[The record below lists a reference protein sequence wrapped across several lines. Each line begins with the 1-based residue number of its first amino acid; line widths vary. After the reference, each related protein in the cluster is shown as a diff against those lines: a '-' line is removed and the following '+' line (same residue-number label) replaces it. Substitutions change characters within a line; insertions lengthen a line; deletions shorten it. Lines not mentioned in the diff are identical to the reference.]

1 MKIVNLFGEQIDD
14 RPKKITKNLF
24 SDYEDFVDKFQAK
37 LTTDDCYTPDEVY
50 SVILEW
56 IGENYDLSGKNI
68 CRPFYPNGDYQAEV
82 YKPNDIVI
90 DNPPFSI
97 LADIVDYYDVHKIK
111 FFLFAPEL
119 TAFVRNENVCNIYAG
134 QNITYHN
141 GAKVATSYISNLWD
155 DLGVWV
161 CADLGRRIKEAQEAN
176 KQVRQLP
183 KYNYPENVVT
193 SVMLGTLA
201 SRGGELKILRKHIS
215 RKFGALRS
223 QIRCGKGAFGGC
235 RLISDAAAHNLREAE
250 IKAIELK
257 AKEQK
262 NKQDVVTW
270 ELSEAEL
277 LVIESLNR
285 Y

>member
-1 MKIVNLFGEQIDD
+1 MKIVNLWGEQIDD
-14 RPKKITKNLF
+14 RPRKIIKNLF
-24 SDYEDFVDKFQAK
+24 SDYEGFVHKFEAK

-50 SVILEW
+50 SVILQW

-68 CRPFYPNGDYQAEV
+68 CRPFYPGGDYQAEV
-82 YKPNDIVI
+82 YTPNDVVI

-97 LADIVDYYDVHKIK
+97 LANIVDYYDTHKIK

-161 CADLGRRIKEAQEAN
+161 CADLGRRIKHAQEAS
-176 KQVRQLP
+176 KKVQELP
-183 KYNYPENVVT
+183 KYSYPANVVT
-193 SVMLGTLA
+193 SAMLGTLA
-201 SRGGELKILRKHIS
+201 SRGGELKILKKHIG
-215 RKFGALRS
+215 RKFDGLQS
-223 QIRCGKGAFGGC
+223 QKRCGKGAFGGC
-235 RLISDAAAHNLREAE
+235 RLISDSAVQNLREAE
-250 IKAIELK
+250 IEAIERK
-257 AKEQK
+257 ANEQK
-262 NKQDVVTW
+262 NKQDVISW
-270 ELSEAEL
+270 ELSEAER